1 MLSMQDYLERGG
13 HKKRIHQQ
21 EVLLLERQLLLQQQ
35 RGIIRPCYQPSL
47 EEADY
52 GAMYRCQLKD
62 SINKFCPKCTLFRQK
77 ISSLRCLR
85 AKKAQQI
92 LTDKINANNLDVLTR
107 EVSQLLQTNTQ
118 LLKEVARKQQLI
130 TELFAINS
138 ELYLTI
144 KKGTKELQQ
153 QYAKRQNLEELIM
166 EGQQHVTTV
175 SAHLRRKTS
184 SHQDRLG

>member
-1 MLSMQDYLERGG
+1 M
-13 HKKRIHQQ
+13 
-21 EVLLLERQLLLQQQ
+21 
-35 RGIIRPCYQPSL
+35 
-47 EEADY
+47 
-52 GAMYRCQLKD
+52 
-62 SINKFCPKCTLFRQK
+62 
-77 ISSLRCLR
+77 
-85 AKKAQQI
+85 
-92 LTDKINANNLDVLTR
+92 
-107 EVSQLLQTNTQ
+107 
-118 LLKEVARKQQLI
+118 ARKQQLI